1 MSKPL
6 HGKPLEFMTPEEKVA
21 MLRIIHQIIRE
32 STPKIVPKHDDPGA
46 VFDPVVPAGTRQ
58 LIEFLERR
66 KRQ

>member
-6 HGKPLEFMTPEEKVA
+6 PPFERMTDEQKLA
-21 MLRIIHQIIRE
+21 MYRVIRQIIRE
-32 STPKIVPKHDDPGA
+32 SEPKWTPKHDDPGA